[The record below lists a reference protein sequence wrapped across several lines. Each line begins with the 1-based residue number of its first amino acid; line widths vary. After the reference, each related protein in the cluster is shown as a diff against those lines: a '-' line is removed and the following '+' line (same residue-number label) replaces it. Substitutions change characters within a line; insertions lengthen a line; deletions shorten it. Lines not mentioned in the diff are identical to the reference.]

1 MPSDP
6 PEKLTV
12 GEHSPAKVSPVL
24 WVADARDPLSSD
36 STVLSSLLFK
46 SRFLAFL
53 QKSYLQFLRSKNC
66 ETNFVMFLEMAS
78 F

>member
-1 MPSDP
+1 MPLDP

-24 WVADARDPLSSD
+24 WVADARVPLSVTQRSP
-36 STVLSSLLFK
+36 SLF
-46 SRFLAFL
+46 
-53 QKSYLQFLRSKNC
+53 Y
-66 ETNFVMFLEMAS
+66 ETNFVVFLEMAS